1 MIFTIHK
8 PCYNI
13 VALLTQVILCC
24 RIKITRKVVGTWLN
38 PNGTVF
44 CELMK
49 DGTGIDSNGRFFTW
63 KLSDDTLIRIYPHNG
78 NVQQS
83 TYDEETDTIKLPG
96 GTLTRQK

>member
-1 MIFTIHK
+1 MKKLI
-8 PCYNI
+8 P
-13 VALLTQVILCC
+13 LLLVLIIILSLCAC
-24 RIKITRKVVGTWLN
+24 GSPERKVVGTWLN
-38 PNGTVF
+38 PNGTLF